1 MKRSF
6 SIFSMVLI
14 LTTFLIGQAFAATE
28 WYVTRPSSPVEYHQ
42 TIGNVG
48 TDNIASVGLG
58 VEIIEWVEQSPTFQ
72 YKDYLSFRVCGSGNT
87 RTGIHYTVT
96 SGGLSFWYGSSTP
109 TGIVSDDQ
117 TKEFDLPYG
126 FTFYGKEYRSVY
138 VCSNG
143 FLSFDS
149 SSTSWSPKSIPNSAS
164 PNTLVAGFWRDL
176 NPAKSGSITYYS
188 GWDSSN
194 LYVFAV
200 TWNSVPNYIN
210 NNKQTFQII
219 LRESRLNYEDD
230 IIFSYLSITK
240 DVYTTVGIEDQTGY
254 KGTPYS
260 YNNLQN
266 YRGLTF
272 QCGVLPKTIS
282 YLTIKVEKYGYG
294 GDSYSAINIQT
305 SENGGYNVKLKKTT
319 NPLGDLFVLAIKT
332 GAGLLIGGYAGLIVK
347 GILVTS
353 ELAHILSRELS
364 PPLLVGEHSC
374 SRYDTMAYIKAE
386 GYLEDPSDLYLYD
399 SDLATTFIW
408 VFYDTGWISH
418 TVKVTAE
425 MQYYDWAAGS
435 KTVSSSVYM
444 SVLKNTGGDPCP
456 TLFTWNGE
464 EYVDEGVLDI
474 HGSSDVTVRH
484 VVPKENLAPE
494 NGKLMLSLRELDE
507 YTSHI
512 DYIKLF
518 AAYDNGL
525 TRECHLTKAEHN
537 KLGNVKRTLM
547 FDDAKRVD
555 LYPSQ
560 EIDVQFAAPPNFNEV
575 DFFIFEINGVNYK

>member
-1 MKRSF
+1 
-6 SIFSMVLI
+6 
-14 LTTFLIGQAFAATE
+14 
-28 WYVTRPSSPVEYHQ
+28 VEYHQ

-58 VEIIEWVEQSPTFQ
+58 VEIIEWVERSPTFEN
-72 YKDYLSFRVCGSGNT
+72 KDYLSFRVCASGNT
-87 RTGIHYTVT
+87 RTGIEYTVT
-96 SGGLSFWYGSSTP
+96 PGGLSFWYGSSTP
-109 TGIVSDDQ
+109 TGIVADDQ
-117 TKEFDLPYG
+117 IKEFDLPYG
-126 FTFYGKEYRSVY
+126 FTFYGIEYRSVY

-143 FLSFDS
+143 FLTFDS
-149 SSTSWSPKSIPNSAS
+149 SYPYWYPRSIPNSAS

-176 NPAKSGSITYYS
+176 NPAKGGSITYYS
-188 GWDSSN
+188 GYDSSN

-230 IIFSYLSITK
+230 IIFSYSSITK
-240 DVYTTVGIEDQTGY
+240 DVYTTVGIEEKTGY
-254 KGTPYS
+254 KGTSYS

-272 QCGVLPKTIS
+272 QCGILPKTIS
-282 YLTIKVEKYGYG
+282 YLTIKVEKYLPDY
-294 GDSYSAINIQT
+294 YSAINIQT
-305 SENGGYNVKLKKTT
+305 SETGGYNVKLEKTT

-332 GAGLLIGGYAGLIVK
+332 GAGLLITGHAGLVLK
-347 GILVTS
+347 GILITA
-353 ELAHILSRELS
+353 ELAHIASRELS
-364 PPLLVGEHSC
+364 PPLLVGEHGC
-374 SRYDTMAYIKAE
+374 SRYGTMAYIKAE

-408 VFYDTGWISH
+408 LFYDTGWVSH

-484 VVPKENLAPE
+484 VVPKKNLAPE

-518 AAYDNGL
+518 AAYDNGI
-525 TRECHLTKAEHN
+525 TRECHLIQAKHN

-560 EIDVQFAAPPNFNEV
+560 AIDVQFVAPPHFNEV